1 MSEEFFDV
9 VVVGSGFGGAV
20 TACRVAEAGRKVL
33 VLERGKLYQPGE
45 FPRSPLEMST
55 NFWDPSEGLFGL
67 FQIWSFRHLDA
78 VVSSGVGGGSLVYA
92 NVMLRMPQM
101 WFDASAQDWPL
112 EYSDIEEHY
121 GTVEKMMGA
130 EPFPPNMHRRVP
142 KAAVFEDVA
151 RKAGMSPQPAP
162 LAVTFAENGQH
173 PGDPFAAPEDN
184 LHRFQRRTCRLC
196 GECDLGCNDG
206 AKNTLDFTYLSQAQR
221 CGAEIRPLHEVK
233 RITAIDEG
241 YELDYVV
248 HRPAQPPWE
257 RVRRSPGEQPAFQRV
272 RATTVVVAAG
282 ALGSTWLLLVN
293 RPGLPY
299 LSGQLGTRF
308 SGNGDA
314 IGFLPEGR
322 DIAESPRGP
331 VTTEYAQHED
341 RAYYLQDGG
350 YPAILGWLGESVR
363 PALSARARRL
373 LLRRWWEHLRGH
385 PHSSTDSDVSA
396 KVAAVLGSARCSR
409 STLPLLA
416 MGLDPAQGTMRLTDG
431 RLDFA
436 WPTEE
441 SREYVRDF
449 RRLSRQWGL
458 WKTMTT
464 RGKASDSRFREV
476 VSSLLS
482 RNITAYPLGGC
493 PMGKNAAYGVVDR
506 HGEAFGHPGLFVADG
521 SVLPAPVGAN
531 PSLTIAALA
540 ERFANRIVERSR

>member
-1 MSEEFFDV
+1 MIGEFFDV
-9 VVVGSGFGGAV
+9 VVIGSGFGGAV

-33 VLERGKLYQPGE
+33 VLERGKLYRPGE

-78 VVSSGVGGGSLVYA
+78 VVSSGVGGGSLIYA
-92 NVMLRMPQM
+92 NVMLRMPET
-101 WFDASAQDWPL
+101 WFGASAKDWPL

-142 KAAVFEDVA
+142 KAAVFEDAA

-162 LAVTFAENGQH
+162 LAITFAHSGQH
-173 PGDPFAAPEDN
+173 PGDPFASPEDN
-184 LHRFQRRTCRLC
+184 LHRFARRTCRLC

-233 RITAIDEG
+233 RITAIDDG
-241 YELDYVV
+241 YELDYMV

-257 RVRRSPGEQPAFQRV
+257 RVQRAPGEQPAFKRV
-272 RATTVVVAAG
+272 RAKTVVVAAG
-282 ALGSTWLLLVN
+282 ALGSTWLLLAN

-299 LSGQLGTRF
+299 LSEQLGTRF

-314 IGFLPEGR
+314 IGFLTEGR

-331 VTTEYAQHED
+331 VITEYARHED
-341 RAYYLQDGG
+341 RAYYIQDGG
-350 YPAILGWLGESVR
+350 YPAVLGWLGESLS
-363 PALSARARRL
+363 PALYARAGRL
-373 LLRRWWEHLRGH
+373 LLSRWWERLRGH
-385 PHSSTDSDVSA
+385 PDSRVSA
-396 KVAAVLGSARCSR
+396 KVATVLGSARRSR

-416 MGLDPAQGTMRLTDG
+416 MGLDPSLGTMRLSDG
-431 RLDFA
+431 HLDLDWSA
-436 WPTEE
+436 DG
-441 SREYVRDF
+441 SREYLRDV
-449 RRLSRQWGL
+449 

-464 RGKASDSRFREV
+464 MGRASDSRLRGVF
-476 VSSLLS
+476 SSLLS
-482 RNITAYPLGGC
+482 RNITAHPLGGC

-540 ERFANRIVERSR
+540 ERFADKIVQRSR